1 MKRILLLLLSQFF
14 KTDNLSF
21 KYPVSVKAKIIDS
34 GRILLVKNE
43 RGEWDLPGGK
53 IEAND
58 SVEFTVVKEI
68 KEEFGIDII
77 VKKLIYCQNNVVND
91 VSVLIIVFESEII
104 CNNPITLSFENFNY
118 VFVDK
123 KELHDYRLSN
133 WFSKSNLT

>member
-77 VKKLIYCQNNVVND
+77 VKKLILFILDN
-91 VSVLIIVFESEII
+91 
-104 CNNPITLSFENFNY
+104 LS
-118 VFVDK
+118 
-123 KELHDYRLSN
+123 
-133 WFSKSNLT
+133 